1 MAQQAEGHPSA
12 TLGARMFKKR
22 EADGETVLIG
32 GLPGCLFFIFI
43 LLLLGYWLIVAAASL
58 LEYVFSNP
66 AESAG
71 SFIAIVTT
79 GWLLILLSEKLN
91 EIENTKTF
99 FKSLGIDSYRFW
111 KTSIEYSIASI
122 PKRTG
127 GSRQLQIPNKEL
139 KALQTQLAVNIEK
152 TLGKEVH
159 QCANAY
165 VRGRS
170 TVTNTIP
177 HLGAKVIIK
186 LDVKNFFPSVS
197 SEHIGPWLDQFVAK
211 LARKNYAKLT
221 KRLKDLILFENQLPQ
236 GAPTSPILSNLVLL
250 KFDIA
255 MQRMAFANGARYTRY
270 ADDITLSLRVDKKSS
285 VGTLIKL
292 TRVILARSGFR
303 LNETEKK
310 IVVLRPHQHQQICGI
325 TINSGRPTISRRQRR
340 ELRAAA
346 HAISK
351 GKETSYTTSQLSG
364 WLSYVSHIQKYEL
377 PKPRKATAI
386 PGRVRPIAQE
396 P

>member
-22 EADGETVLIG
+22 EADGETVLMG

-43 LLLLGYWLIVAAASL
+43 LLLLGYWLLVAAANA
-58 LEYVFSNP
+58 LEYGFSNP
-66 AESAG
+66 FESVG
-71 SFIAIVTT
+71 SLIAILTT
-79 GWLLILLSEKLN
+79 FWLIYLGGKKLDQIRGYN
-91 EIENTKTF
+91 TF
-99 FKSLGIDSYRFW
+99 FEVLEIKPDQFW
-111 KTSIEYSIASI
+111 KTHIGYSIASI
-122 PKRTG
+122 PKRSG
-127 GSRQLQIPNKEL
+127 GNRQLQIPNKEL
-139 KALQTQLAVNIEK
+139 KTLQAQLAASIER

-186 LDVKNFFPSVS
+186 LDVKNFFPSVNS
-197 SEHIGPWLDQFVAK
+197 RHVGPWLDRFVSK
-211 LARKNYAKLT
+211 LAGKKYAKLT
-221 KRLKDLILFENQLPQ
+221 KRFQDLVLFDNRLPQ

-255 MQRMAFANGARYTRY
+255 MQRMAFANDARYTRY
-270 ADDITLSLRVDKKSS
+270 ADDITLSLHAEKKSS

-292 TRVILARSGFR
+292 TRLILARSGFS

-325 TINSGRPTISRRQRR
+325 TINSGRPTISRKQRR
-340 ELRAAA
+340 KLRAAA
-346 HAISK
+346 HAVSK

-364 WLSYVSHIQKYEL
+364 WLSYVSHIQEYD
-377 PKPRKATAI
+377 I
-386 PGRVRPIAQE
+386 PDHGKQTGP
-396 P
+396 